1 MAEPLKYLLD
11 DSVPPRIA
19 AMFRR
24 AWRGF
29 DTAGFLRQVEPGYER
44 LELMARGQRLAE
56 ALHDHLPSDAE
67 RALGILVESLDPPLG
82 LDAKGEPDAGDR
94 PYSAF
99 LYLPHSLY
107 IATHGLGH
115 FEAAMRAQHALTQ
128 RFTAEFCIRPYLI
141 DHRDATLKQ
150 LRAWAHDGNA
160 HVRRLV
166 SEGTRARLPW
176 APRLPEFQKNPQL
189 ALPLLEALKDDPSSY
204 VRRSVANHLGD
215 IAKDHAPLAVDT
227 ARAWLRGAPPEREA
241 LVKHGLRYLI
251 KRGDAGALDAL
262 GVGHAVALDVRG
274 LLITPQR
281 VRIGAKVRV
290 EAELHNPKRQP
301 QRVLADLKVH
311 YVKANGDTAPKVFKL
326 QTLDIAPGE
335 AVAVGKTLSL
345 QQMTTRTHHPGR
357 HRVEL
362 VLNGRAQPMGHFDLI
377 A

>member
-11 DSVPPRIA
+11 DGVPPRIA
-19 AMFRR
+19 AMLRR

-29 DTAGFLRQVEPGYER
+29 DTAAFLRQVEPGYEG
-44 LELMARGQRLAE
+44 LELMARGQRIAE
-56 ALHDHLPSDAE
+56 ALAARLPTEVE
-67 RALGILVESLDPPLG
+67 RSLGILVDSMDPPMG

-107 IATHGLGH
+107 IATHGLPH
-115 FEAAMRAQHALTQ
+115 FDAAMRAQHALTQ
-128 RFTAEFCIRPYLI
+128 RFTAEFCIRPYLMH
-141 DHRDATLKQ
+141 HRDATLKQ
-150 LRAWAHDGNA
+150 LRAWTRDDNA

-189 ALPLLEALKDDPSSY
+189 ALPLLDALKDDPSSY

-215 IAKDHAPLAVDT
+215 IAKDHPALAVDT
-227 ARAWLRGAPPEREA
+227 ARGWLQGASPGREA
-241 LVKHGLRYLI
+241 LVKHGLRFLI

-262 GVGHAVALDVRG
+262 GLGHAVHIDVRTATV
-274 LLITPQR
+274 TPAR
-281 VRIGAKVRV
+281 AHIGGKLRIEV
-290 EAELHNPKRQP
+290 ELHNPRRQH
-301 QRVLADLKVH
+301 QRVLADLKVF
-311 YVKANGDTAPKVFKL
+311 YVKANGETAPKVFKL
-326 QTLDIAPGE
+326 QTLDIPPGE
-335 AVAVGKTLSL
+335 TVAVGKTLSL

-362 VLNGRAQPMGHFDLI
+362 VLNGRAQPLGHFDLI
-377 A
+377 S

>member
-19 AMFRR
+19 AMFKR

-29 DTAGFLRQVEPGYER
+29 DTAAFLRQVEPGYER
-44 LELMARGQRLAE
+44 LELMARGQRMAE
-56 ALHDHLPSDAE
+56 ALQAHLPGDVG
-67 RALGILVESLDPPLG
+67 RALAILVDAMDPPMG

-107 IATHGLGH
+107 IATHGLSH
-115 FEAAMRAQHALTQ
+115 FDAAMRAQHALTQ

-141 DHRDATLKQ
+141 HHREATLKQ
-150 LRAWAHDGNA
+150 LRAWAHDDNA

-166 SEGTRARLPW
+166 SEGTRSRLPW
-176 APRLPEFQKNPQL
+176 APRLPEFQKNPGL
-189 ALPLLEALKDDPSSY
+189 ALPLLDALKDDASSY

-215 IAKDHAPLAVDT
+215 IAKDHPALAVDT
-227 ARAWLRGAPPEREA
+227 ARAWLRGASPEREA
-241 LVKHGLRYLI
+241 LVRHGLRFLV
-251 KRGDAGALDAL
+251 KRGDAGALEAL

-274 LLITPQR
+274 ASIAPQR
-281 VRIGAKVRV
+281 ARIGTRLRI
-290 EAELHNPKRQP
+290 EAELHNPQRRP
-301 QRVLADLKVH
+301 QHVLADLKVH
-311 YVKANGDTAPKVFKL
+311 YVKANGETAPKVFKL

-335 AVAVGKTLSL
+335 TVAVGKTLSL

-362 VLNGRAQPMGHFDLI
+362 VLNGRAQPLGHFDLT